1 MTKEVKVFDK
11 LLDKKRSTQ
20 ILSTKTI
27 HSPVLINL
35 KTEHESYLLK
45 LSNELFEFASLD
57 ESMSCDFTLEASDF
71 AWRELQKPFPKPG
84 FQCLSTMRRTRNLI
98 VKGDTK
104 KFNQHLMLL
113 EMLFLSLIHI

>member
-35 KTEHESYLLK
+35 KTEHKSYLLK

-71 AWRELQKPFPKPG
+71 AWREYKNRFPNQV
-84 FQCLSTMRRTRNLI
+84 FNAYRR
-98 VKGDTK
+98 
-104 KFNQHLMLL
+104 
-113 EMLFLSLIHI
+113 